1 MDTPPAMR
9 AATLNGLAV
18 ADTVLIPVDGSSYL
32 VLLGL
37 NQLLQVVAAYKL
49 IRMQAKR
56 EALTSLDSARDAQIN
71 NSELD

>member
-1 MDTPPAMR
+1 MR